1 MCTRTKAQVTPEV
14 YHGHAKPTAHLLGGM
29 CMLFACCHLLGLK
42 KCVPHDGRGSVV
54 AASGDRLSVAAV
66 VVVAAAA
73 AAAGRLHLN
82 VM

>member
-1 MCTRTKAQVTPEV
+1 
-14 YHGHAKPTAHLLGGM
+14 
-29 CMLFACCHLLGLK
+29 MLFACCHLLGLK

>member
-1 MCTRTKAQVTPEV
+1 M
-14 YHGHAKPTAHLLGGM
+14 
-29 CMLFACCHLLGLK
+29 
-42 KCVPHDGRGSVV
+42 PHDGRGSVV